1 MSPWLQIIIK
11 LSAPMKNYGTTFE
24 RHKINDTC
32 MRIEDFDTIISSDRL
47 MLVDFYATWCG
58 ACRAMDYTL
67 ERVALAMS
75 DITTIL
81 RIDITAANSQ
91 EIVRRYNIVS
101 VPTLIIFMQGEPIWR
116 MSGIISF
123 ERLCQIIRRQQLTN
137 VY

>member
-1 MSPWLQIIIK
+1 
-11 LSAPMKNYGTTFE
+11 MKNYGTTFE

>member
-1 MSPWLQIIIK
+1 
-11 LSAPMKNYGTTFE
+11 MKNYGTTFE

-67 ERVALAMS
+67 ERVAFAMS

>member
-1 MSPWLQIIIK
+1 
-11 LSAPMKNYGTTFE
+11 MKNYGTTFE

-58 ACRAMDYTL
+58 ACRAMNYTL

>member
-1 MSPWLQIIIK
+1 
-11 LSAPMKNYGTTFE
+11 MKNYGTTFE
-24 RHKINDTC
+24 RHKINDTS